1 VPGFLPGTNQEFG
14 GIIRHGAKLLYAYA
28 EATVPKIT
36 VITRKAY
43 GGAYCVM
50 NVQAHPRR
58 HQLRL
63 AHRRDRGDGARR
75 RGQHHLP
82 PRDRRE
88 VKPARRVSVRAE
100 IPGTVSRVTKR
111 RGDRVVAEEVI
122 VAFASD
128 ELAARVEQARTNV
141 ATADVAVRAAEVRLA
156 TAQRGAARAKTL
168 SGGGAI
174 SPADVERIDAEVDAA
189 RLAVEQAKSAKAQA
203 EVATK
208 LARIALERA
217 TVRAPFAGVLQEV
230 TAELGVQLAPGAALF
245 DLIDDRELYVEV
257 PVDEGDAAKISVGQ
271 AVELEADGGRARALH
286 GSVRFIPPAVGRTP
300 ASGGSLLDSAGAA
313 ATSGGRRDRFIYV
326 EVVPTSSAGAALRV
340 GASVNAE
347 FLVRA
352 KPDVVRVPTHAV
364 IGRGVERQVWL
375 LEGGKAKQV
384 RFRAGLTSWE
394 HTEVLSVLEPG
405 TAVIA
410 SLNTKGLVEGARV
423 VVRGAAPER

>member
-1 VPGFLPGTNQEFG
+1 MST
-14 GIIRHGAKLLYAYA
+14 
-28 EATVPKIT
+28 PKSPRRRSRWIPL
-36 VITRKAY
+36 VVLGLAGV
-43 GGAYCVM
+43 GGAAALMRPKPPLEVDT
-50 NVQAHPRR
+50 VDV
-58 HQLRL
+58 
-63 AHRRDRGDGARR
+63 DRGEVREVVASAASG
-75 RGQHHLP
+75 
-82 PRDRRE
+82 E

-100 IPGTVSRVTKR
+100 IPGTVARVTKR
-111 RGDRVVAEEVI
+111 RGERVVADELI
-122 VAFASD
+122 VGFASD

-156 TAQRGAARAKTL
+156 TALRGAARAKTL

-230 TAELGVQLAPGAALF
+230 SAELGVQLAPGAALF

-300 ASGGSLLDSAGAA
+300 VSGGSLLDSAGAA

-326 EVVPTSSAGAALRV
+326 EVVPTSSAGATLRV

-375 LEGGKAKQV
+375 VESGKAKQV

-394 HTEVLSVLEPG
+394 HTEVLSVLAPG

-423 VVRGAAPER
+423 VVRGATPER